1 MKKIIIDVVVPVL
14 NEEKYLAVCLDSI
27 IKFIKPENVDFI
39 IYIVDGMST
48 DRTKSIANSY
58 TRRYDNIRL
67 INNPQKIQSCAL
79 NLVVETGTGDYLLR
93 LDAHAKYP
101 VDYLLNCYQCS
112 KETDADNTGGM
123 VVTLKGDNTYEAALV
138 QAMTTHKFGVGNS
151 AFRTAEKV
159 GEADTVP
166 FGFFKKTI
174 FLNLGLF
181 DERLIRCQDFEFNSR
196 IIKNGGK
203 IWMNSKIYSE
213 YYNQPTL
220 FKFYSKQFF
229 KEAPFNPYM
238 WYLAPYSFTLR
249 HAITGVFSFGII
261 LGILIIFFSTF
272 LTHIFIGILTL
283 YFILSLISSIEQA
296 IRFKQLTYII
306 ILPFCF
312 FLYHFLHGIGVLRG
326 ISKLLLKTSPVQKMK
341 LPWPNSRNFYFLNRN
356 HKYLPKIFYTDKN

>member
-1 MKKIIIDVVVPVL
+1 MNDIKTITIDIVVPVL
-14 NEEKYLAVCLDSI
+14 NEEKYLTDCLDSI
-27 IKFIKPENVDFI
+27 IKFIKPENVDFF

-48 DRTKSIANSY
+48 DETYSIANSF
-58 TRRYDNIRL
+58 TLRYNNIRL
-67 INNPQKIQSCAL
+67 IKNPQKIQSCAL
-79 NLVVETGTGDYLLR
+79 NLVVENGIGEYLLR

-101 VDYLLNCYQCS
+101 EDYLLNCYKVA

-123 VVTLKGDNTYEAALV
+123 VVTLKGGNTYEAAVV

-151 AFRTAEKV
+151 AFRTSEKV

-166 FGFFKKTI
+166 FGFFKKSI
-174 FLNLGLF
+174 FLKIGLF

-220 FKFYSKQFF
+220 FKFYSKQLF

-249 HAITGVFSFGII
+249 HAITGVFSTGII
-261 LGILIIFFSTF
+261 LGILMIFFISF
-272 LTHIFIGILTL
+272 LTYIFIGFLIL
-283 YFILSLISSIEQA
+283 YFILSLISSIQLA
-296 IRFKQLTYII
+296 VRFKKLTFII

-312 FLYHFLHGIGVLRG
+312 FSYHFLHGIGVLIG
-326 ISKLLLKTSPVQKMK
+326 IYKLLMKKSPVQQIKF
-341 LPWPNSRNFYFLNRN
+341 PWNNSQKFYSLNTN
-356 HKYLPKIFYTDKN
+356 HKYLPKIF